1 MKKWVSFNQSSK
13 DDTKLLLKIMNMSIS
28 NPMKNL
34 LFTIILSFTFFSA
47 SFGQKFVNE
56 FLNIG
61 VGARA
66 HGMFGSVVAHVD
78 DASAG
83 YWNTAGL
90 TQIDAPLQISAM
102 HTNWFGG
109 IANYDYLSIAKKF
122 SGERNA
128 AGGFTII
135 RMGVDNIP
143 NTLNLIGPDGT
154 VNYDRIKTFS
164 TSDYAAI
171 LSYARDMNAEGNLSV
186 GGNIKVINRSIGSFG
201 TAWGFGADIGAQW
214 RGEKFSFG
222 ASARD
227 ITTTFNAWSFNLTE
241 EEKLVFQQTDNDIPV
256 SSTEL
261 TLPRLIVGA
270 AFHTT
275 KGKMSYLAE
284 ADLNISSNGTKAGV
298 FSGNNLSI
306 DPTIGIEAGFA
317 DRVFVRAGIG
327 NIQSVINPSAL
338 DQIER
343 TLEFQPNI
351 GMGLKL
357 GRLKVD
363 YALTNIGSLSGIL
376 VSHVFSLTLDFNA
389 RDRENV
395 DVVE

>member
-1 MKKWVSFNQSSK
+1 
-13 DDTKLLLKIMNMSIS
+13 MSIS

-34 LFTIILSFTFFSA
+34 LIVFFISISSIQFVNA
-47 SFGQKFVNE
+47 QKFVNE

-78 DASAG
+78 DATSG
-83 YWNTAGL
+83 YWNPAGL
-90 TQIDAPLQISAM
+90 TQLDAPLQISAM

-122 SGERNA
+122 KGDRNA

-154 VNYDRIKTFS
+154 VNYDRITTFS

-171 LSYARDMNAEGNLSV
+171 LSYARDLNAKGNFSV

-201 TAWGFGADIGAQW
+201 TAWGFGADLGAQW
-214 RGEKFSFG
+214 RGEKLSFG
-222 ASARD
+222 VSARD

-241 EEKLVFQQTDNDIPV
+241 EEKLTFQKTDNVIPV
-256 SSTEL
+256 SSTEV
-261 TLPRLIVGA
+261 TLPRLIIGA
-270 AFHTT
+270 AFHT
-275 KGKMSYLAE
+275 KSGKMSYLAE
-284 ADLNISSNGTKAGV
+284 ADLNISTNGTEAGV
-298 FSGNNLSI
+298 FSGNNYAI
-306 DPTIGIEAGFA
+306 DPTVGLEVGFA
-317 DRVFVRAGIG
+317 DRVFVRAGVG
-327 NIQSVINPSAL
+327 NIQSVINPSAAI

-343 TLEFQPNI
+343 ELEFQPNI

-357 GRLKVD
+357 GRLNVD
-363 YALTNIGSLSGIL
+363 YALTNIGSVSGIL

-389 RDRENV
+389 RKSAATPIDQKTI
-395 DVVE
+395 

>member
-1 MKKWVSFNQSSK
+1 
-13 DDTKLLLKIMNMSIS
+13 MSIS

-34 LFTIILSFTFFSA
+34 LLVILVSISYIQETNA
-47 SFGQKFVNE
+47 QKFVNE

-78 DASAG
+78 DATSG
-83 YWNTAGL
+83 YWNPAGL
-90 TQIDAPLQISAM
+90 TQLNAPLQISAM

-122 SGERNA
+122 TGERNA

-143 NTLNLIGPDGT
+143 NTLNLIGADGT
-154 VNYDRIKTFS
+154 VNYDRITTFS

-171 LSYARDMNAEGNLSV
+171 LSYARDINAKGNFSL
-186 GGNIKVINRSIGSFG
+186 GGNIKIINRSIGSFG
-201 TAWGFGADIGAQW
+201 TAWGFGADIGAQL
-214 RGEKFSFG
+214 RGDKFSFG
-222 ASARD
+222 ASVRD

-241 EEKLVFQQTDNDIPV
+241 EEKLTFQKTNNEIPV
-256 SSTEL
+256 SSTEI

-270 AFHTT
+270 AFHTK

-284 ADLNISSNGTKAGV
+284 ADLNISTDGTKAGV
-298 FSGNNLSI
+298 LSGNKFAL
-306 DPTIGIEAGFA
+306 DPTIGVEVGFA
-317 DRVFVRAGIG
+317 DRVFVRVGLG
-327 NIQSVINPSAL
+327 NIQSVINPSVL
-338 DQIER
+338 DQIDR
-343 TLEFQPNI
+343 SLEFQPNI
-351 GMGLKL
+351 GMGLNL
-357 GRLKVD
+357 GRLNVD
-363 YALTNIGSLSGIL
+363 YALTNIGSVSGIL

-389 RDRENV
+389 RVNEQAV
-395 DVVE
+395 AE

>member
-1 MKKWVSFNQSSK
+1 
-13 DDTKLLLKIMNMSIS
+13 MSITH
-28 NPMKNL
+28 PMKNVL
-34 LFTIILSFTFFSA
+34 LVFFLSILSIQFVSA
-47 SFGQKFVNE
+47 QKFVNE

-78 DASAG
+78 DATSG
-83 YWNTAGL
+83 YWNPAGL
-90 TQIDAPLQISAM
+90 TQLEAPLQINAM
-102 HTNWFGG
+102 HASWFGG

-122 SGERNA
+122 KGERNA

-154 VNYDRIKTFS
+154 VNYDRITTFS

-171 LSYARDMNAEGNLSV
+171 LSYARDLNAKGNFSI

-201 TAWGFGADIGAQW
+201 TAWGFGADLGAQW
-214 RGEKFSFG
+214 RGDKLSFG
-222 ASARD
+222 VSARD

-241 EEKLVFQQTDNDIPV
+241 EEKLTFQQTDNIIPV
-256 SSTEL
+256 SSTEV
-261 TLPRLIVGA
+261 TLPRLIIGA
-270 AFHTT
+270 AFHT
-275 KGKMSYLAE
+275 KSGKMSYLAE
-284 ADLNISSNGTKAGV
+284 ADLNISTNGTEAGV
-298 FSGNNLSI
+298 FSGKNYAI
-306 DPTIGIEAGFA
+306 DPTVGLEVGFA
-317 DRVFVRAGIG
+317 DRVFVRGGVG
-327 NIQSVINPSAL
+327 NIQSVINPAAI

-343 TLEFQPNI
+343 EIEFQPNI

-363 YALTNIGSLSGIL
+363 YALTNIGSVSGVL

-389 RDRENV
+389 RKKV
-395 DVVE
+395 DTSINQESI

>member
-1 MKKWVSFNQSSK
+1 MKK
-13 DDTKLLLKIMNMSIS
+13 
-28 NPMKNL
+28 L
-34 LFTIILSFTFFSA
+34 LFTLVACVSITSFVSA
-47 SFGQKFVNE
+47 QKFVNE

-109 IANYDYLSIAKKF
+109 IANYDYISIAKKF
-122 SGERNA
+122 SGKYNA
-128 AGGFTII
+128 AGGLTLI

-164 TSDYAAI
+164 TSDYAAL
-171 LSYARDMNAEGNLSV
+171 LSYARNVSEGSKLSI
-186 GGNIKVINRSIGSFG
+186 GGNIKIINRTIGSFG
-201 TAWGFGADIGAQW
+201 GAWGFGADLGLQY
-214 RGEKFSFG
+214 RGDRVSFG
-222 ASARD
+222 ASVRD

-256 SSTEL
+256 SSTET

-270 AFHTT
+270 AFHNK
-275 KGKMSYLAE
+275 KGKLSYLAE
-284 ADLNISSNGTKAGV
+284 ADLNISTNGTEAGLL
-298 FSGNNLSI
+298 SSNNIAI
-306 DPTIGIEAGFA
+306 DPTLGIELGYA
-317 DRVFVRAGIG
+317 DRVFLRAGLG
-327 NIQSVINPSAL
+327 NIQRVINPAIT
-338 DQIER
+338 DQLER
-343 TLEFQPNI
+343 SLEFQPNI

-357 GRLKVD
+357 GRLEVD
-363 YALTNIGSLSGIL
+363 YALTNIGSVSGVL
-376 VSHVFSLTLDFNA
+376 VSHVFSLNLSFQA
-389 RDRENV
+389 RERA
-395 DVVE
+395 VVEEK

>member
-1 MKKWVSFNQSSK
+1 MTLRS
-13 DDTKLLLKIMNMSIS
+13 TS
-28 NPMKNL
+28 NKSL
-34 LFTIILSFTFFSA
+34 LFATLFAIAGISPISA
-47 SFGQKFVNE
+47 QKFVNE

-109 IANYDYLSIAKKF
+109 IANYDYISIAKRFDGK
-122 SGERNA
+122 RKA
-128 AGGFTII
+128 AGGITFI

-171 LSYARDMNAEGNLSV
+171 LSYARDMNDAGNWSV
-186 GGNIKVINRSIGSFG
+186 GGNIKIINRTIGSFG
-201 TAWGFGADIGAQW
+201 SAWGFGADLGAQW
-214 RGEKFSFG
+214 RGKNFSFG
-222 ASARD
+222 VAARD
-227 ITTTFNAWSFNLTE
+227 VTTTYNAWSFNLTE
-241 EEKLVFQQTDNDIPV
+241 EEKLVFQKTNNDIPV
-256 SSTEL
+256 SSTEIS
-261 TLPRLIVGA
+261 LPRVIVGF
-270 AFHTT
+270 AFHQ
-275 KGKMSYLAE
+275 KRGNLSYLAE
-284 ADLNISSNGTKAGV
+284 ADLNISTNGTQAGV
-298 FSGNNLSI
+298 LGGNKFAV
-306 DPTIGIEAGFA
+306 DPTIGLEVGFA
-317 DRVFVRAGIG
+317 DRVFVRAGVG
-327 NIQSVINPSAL
+327 NIQSVINPAIS

-343 TLEFQPNI
+343 DLEFQPNI

-357 GRLKVD
+357 GRLTVD
-363 YALTNIGSLSGIL
+363 YALTNIGSVTGVL
-376 VSHVFSLTLDFNA
+376 VSHVFSVTLNFQA
-389 RDRENV
+389 RDS
-395 DVVE
+395 DSVVPES

>member
-1 MKKWVSFNQSSK
+1 MSQ
-13 DDTKLLLKIMNMSIS
+13 KLLLKIINMSIY

-34 LFTIILSFTFFSA
+34 LLVILISITSFHYSSA
-47 SFGQKFVNE
+47 QKFVNE

-78 DASAG
+78 DATAG
-83 YWNTAGL
+83 YWNPAGL
-90 TQIDAPLQISAM
+90 TQLEAPLQINAM

-143 NTLNLIGPDGT
+143 NTLNLIGADGT
-154 VNYDRIKTFS
+154 VNYDRIETFS

-171 LSYARDMNAEGNLSV
+171 LSYGQDLNAKGNLSV
-186 GGNIKVINRSIGSFG
+186 GGNIKIINRSIGSFG
-201 TAWGFGADIGAQW
+201 GAWGFGADLGAQW

-222 ASARD
+222 VAARD

-241 EEKLVFQQTDNDIPV
+241 EEKLTFQKTNNEIPV
-256 SSTEL
+256 SSSEI
-261 TLPRLIVGA
+261 TLPRLILGA
-270 AFHTT
+270 AFHT
-275 KGKMSYLAE
+275 KRGKMTYLAE
-284 ADLNISSNGTKAGV
+284 ADLNISTDGTKAGV
-298 FSGNNLSI
+298 FSGNKFSV
-306 DPTIGIEAGFA
+306 DPTVGVEVGFA
-317 DRVFVRAGIG
+317 DRVFVRAGVG
-327 NIQSVINPSAL
+327 NIQSVINPSVL
-338 DQIER
+338 DEIKRE
-343 TLEFQPNI
+343 LEFQPNI

-357 GRLKVD
+357 GRLSVD
-363 YALTNIGSLSGIL
+363 YALTNIGSVSGIL

-389 RDRENV
+389 RNRDNET
-395 DVVE
+395 VEQ

>member
-1 MKKWVSFNQSSK
+1 MAIYNS
-13 DDTKLLLKIMNMSIS
+13 
-28 NPMKNL
+28 MKNL
-34 LFTIILSFTFFSA
+34 LLIFFILISSIQFVSA
-47 SFGQKFVNE
+47 QKFVNE

-66 HGMFGSVVAHVD
+66 HGMFGSVVANVD
-78 DASAG
+78 DATSG
-83 YWNTAGL
+83 YWNPAGL
-90 TQIDAPLQISAM
+90 TQLEAPLQISAM

-122 SGERNA
+122 KGDRNA

-154 VNYDRIKTFS
+154 VNYDRITTFS
-164 TSDYAAI
+164 TSDYAGI
-171 LSYARDMNAEGNLSV
+171 LSYARDLNAKGNLSF

-201 TAWGFGADIGAQW
+201 TAWGFGADLGAQW
-214 RGEKFSFG
+214 RGEHFSFG

-241 EEKLVFQQTDNDIPV
+241 EEKLTFQKTDNVIPV
-256 SSTEL
+256 SSTEV
-261 TLPRLIVGA
+261 TLPRLIIGA
-270 AFHTT
+270 AFHT
-275 KGKMSYLAE
+275 KSGKMSYLAE
-284 ADLNISSNGTKAGV
+284 ADLNISTNGTEAGI
-298 FSGNNLSI
+298 FAGNNYAI
-306 DPTIGIEAGFA
+306 DPTVGLEVGFA
-317 DRVFVRAGIG
+317 DRVFVRAGVG
-327 NIQSVINPSAL
+327 NIQSVINPSTI

-343 TLEFQPNI
+343 ELEFQPNI

-357 GRLKVD
+357 GRLNVD
-363 YALTNIGSLSGIL
+363 YALTNIGSVSGIL

-389 RDRENV
+389 RKAISAPIEGSN
-395 DVVE
+395 